1 MEYNRENNIVPTQV
15 LKKERN
21 VMDRAQGGMEYA
33 REEEKM
39 NLLEDPVIR
48 QMGKEQLQK
57 AMASAKRE
65 MEKAAA
71 ELDFIRAAKFR
82 DEMKYLGELISKK

>member
-1 MEYNRENNIVPTQV
+1 MEYNRVNGIVPTQV

-21 VMDRAQGGMEYA
+21 VLDRVPAGIDYV
-33 REEEKM
+33 RDEEKI
-39 NLLEDPVIR
+39 NVLQDPVIKN
-48 QMGKEQLQK
+48 MTKEQLQK
-57 AMASAKRE
+57 VMASAKRE

-71 ELDFIRAAKFR
+71 DLDFIRAAKFR

>member
-1 MEYNRENNIVPTQV
+1 
-15 LKKERN
+15 
-21 VMDRAQGGMEYA
+21 MDRAQSGMEYA
-33 REEEKM
+33 RDEAKV
-39 NLLEDPVIR
+39 NILEDPVIR

-71 ELDFIRAAKFR
+71 ELDFVRAAKFR
-82 DEMKYLGELISKK
+82 DEMRYLGELISKK

>member
-1 MEYNRENNIVPTQV
+1 V

-21 VMDRAQGGMEYA
+21 VMERAISGTEYV
-33 REEEKM
+33 RDEQKTDV
-39 NLLEDPVIR
+39 LQDPVIKN
-48 QMGKEQLQK
+48 MGKEQLQK

-82 DEMKYLGELISKK
+82 DEMKYLGELLTKK